1 MNNTETMIK
10 TENVI
15 EIKGLTKRFGE
26 HEVLRN
32 VTCNIKKGEIFGLL
46 GPSGA
51 GKTTLIKILTGQIQA
66 SMGEAFVFDCNSSR
80 LRDENYDE
88 IGMVLDNSGLYDRLS
103 SYDNLLLFAKIF
115 RVPRERIMEV
125 VEKVHLEDAMKTRAG
140 KLSKGMRQR
149 LVLARAILHRPK
161 LLFMDEPTSGL
172 DPATTEKI
180 HELIFELREC
190 GTTIFL
196 TTHDME
202 EATRLCDNIALLN
215 EGAMIEYGAP
225 DAICRK
231 YNAENKV
238 TILCKDGTTRVLQ
251 NASSSTQQIADIFR
265 NDNVLSIHSS
275 EPTLETVFISLTG
288 RGLL

>member
-1 MNNTETMIK
+1 MSQTAIT
-10 TENVI
+10 TENII
-15 EIKGLTKRFGE
+15 EIKNLTKRFGE
-26 HEVLRN
+26 NEVLKD

-51 GKTTLIKILTGQIQA
+51 GKTTLIKILTGQVQA
-66 SMGEAFVFDCNSSR
+66 SMGDAYVFNHDSSR
-80 LRDENYDE
+80 LDDDTYEK

-125 VEKVHLEDAMKTRAG
+125 AEKVQLEDAMKTRAG

-149 LVLARAILHRPK
+149 LVLARAILHQPK

-180 HELIFELREC
+180 HELIFELQAC

-202 EATRLCDNIALLN
+202 EATKLCDNIALLN
-215 EGAMIEYGAP
+215 EGIIIEYGAP
-225 DAICRK
+225 EAICRK
-231 YNAENKV
+231 YNEENKIK
-238 TILCKDGTTRVLQ
+238 ILCKDGTTVVLP
-251 NASSSTQQIADIFR
+251 NASSSTQKITQYFQS
-265 NDNVLSIHSS
+265 DNVLSIHSS

>member
-1 MNNTETMIK
+1 MMNNVSTA

-15 EIKGLTKRFGE
+15 EIKRLTKRFGE
-26 HEVLRN
+26 HEVLKD

-51 GKTTLIKILTGQIQA
+51 GKTTLIKILTGQVQA
-66 SMGEAFVFDCNSSR
+66 SMGEAFVFNHDSSR
-80 LRDENYDE
+80 LSDDVYEE

-115 RVPRERIMEV
+115 RVERERILEV
-125 VEKVHLEDAMKTRAG
+125 AEKVQLEDAMKTRAG

-149 LVLARAILHRPK
+149 LVLARAILHQPK

-180 HELIFELREC
+180 HELIFELRER

-202 EATRLCDNIALLN
+202 EATKLCDNIALLN
-215 EGAMIEYGAP
+215 EGVIMEYGAP

-231 YNAENKV
+231 YNEENKV
-238 TILCKDGTTRVLQ
+238 TILLKDGETIILPNTSASAQKIATYFNQ
-251 NASSSTQQIADIFR
+251 N
-265 NDNVLSIHSS
+265 NVVSIHSS